1 MTGQM
6 FLVFSIYRESFM
18 DRVLW
23 FMCFLACVCHNLNVN
38 IKRSLLVSLAFVGL
52 VSCASNS
59 SSGDQS
65 MTTVQVTEVPATTIP
80 VTTTSVPP
88 APSTT
93 APKRQVA
100 TTVPAA
106 PKTKTPVVTGT
117 PSEILNKLRADV
129 LAMERKTLASGDFG
143 SLDPKRTALSAKYSG
158 AATLTY
164 NRAVSGGNYTA
175 KSGDLT
181 QVWFVEI
188 IDAELVLVER

>member
-1 MTGQM
+1 MTRTGKC
-6 FLVFSIYRESFM
+6 
-18 DRVLW
+18 RVTVSVI
-23 FMCFLACVCHNLNVN
+23 AKGKKKVS
-38 IKRSLLVSLAFVGL
+38 RSSKLFTVKAKKSL
-52 VSCASNS
+52 
-59 SSGDQS
+59 
-65 MTTVQVTEVPATTIP
+65 
-80 VTTTSVPP
+80 
-88 APSTT
+88 
-93 APKRQVA
+93 
-100 TTVPAA
+100 
-106 PKTKTPVVTGT
+106 VTGT

>member
-1 MTGQM
+1 
-6 FLVFSIYRESFM
+6 M

-106 PKTKTPVVTGT
+106 PKKKTPVVTGT
-117 PSEILNKLRADV
+117 PSEVLDKLRADIT
-129 LAMERKTLASGDFG
+129 AFEQKIYDSGNFG
-143 SLDPKRTALSAKYSG
+143 LFGEIGPLQKKYAG
-158 AATLTY
+158 AATLVR
-164 NRAVSGGNYTA
+164 NQEVSGSSYTA
-175 KSGDLT
+175 KSGGLT
-181 QVWFVEI
+181 RVWDVEF
-188 IDAELVLVER
+188 DEYGDTVLIER

>member
-52 VSCASNS
+52 VSCASDS

-65 MTTVQVTEVPATTIP
+65 MTTVQVSEVPATTIP

-117 PSEILNKLRADV
+117 SSEILDKLRADI
-129 LAMERKTLASGDFG
+129 LAFERKILESGNFG
-143 SLDPKRTALSAKYSG
+143 LYGEIGPLQKKYDG
-158 AATLTY
+158 AATLSY
-164 NRAVSGGNYTA
+164 KSGGTEDYYTGT
-175 KSGDLT
+175 SGDLT
-181 QVWFVEI
+181 RIWDVEMV
-188 IDAELVLVER
+188 DAELVLVER